1 MKRRIPSARLGASR
15 GSRKMSNSSNTTEI
29 QPLNPQ
35 NLSVQP
41 QNLQLP
47 SSEIP
52 QLPNP
57 QLPQS
62 SQAQLPQPPQVQ
74 LPQSPS
80 VSQII
85 HPILPPVQNTHPIN
99 TGTTSEPYIIPSGP
113 SVMPIQS
120 YNTST
125 LTMGAV
131 SILTNIGTINT
142 FRELPN
148 EDIRKWLTQFNWIA
162 DIN

>member
-1 MKRRIPSARLGASR
+1 MKRKTPSARLGASR
-15 GSRKMSNSSNTTEI
+15 GSRKTSNSSNATEI
-29 QPLNPQ
+29 QSLNPQ

-52 QLPNP
+52 QLPIP
-57 QLPQS
+57 QLPIP
-62 SQAQLPQPPQVQ
+62 QLPQPPQVQ

-99 TGTTSEPYIIPSGP
+99 TGTAS
-113 SVMPIQS
+113 
-120 YNTST
+120 
-125 LTMGAV
+125 
-131 SILTNIGTINT
+131 
-142 FRELPN
+142 
-148 EDIRKWLTQFNWIA
+148 
-162 DIN
+162 